1 MTTRELDT
9 RLARAQDGGV
19 GKLRNNMHRFPGQ
32 AVVILG
38 LGRCGTSYI
47 SSFLHQN
54 GIDLGVNLGKGGY
67 LNPRGFF
74 EDRRIVD
81 FHRRLIAKTDR
92 RGADVPLL
100 ALKLVHDPTSDEQGE
115 ACRILESLARPGLWG
130 WKDPRTL
137 LFIDFWLRLLP
148 EAKLIVPIRHPLEN
162 YWSYVKRV
170 RMLPTLSPGTFFR
183 AYARQ
188 CQRLADVAR
197 QRSPRVY
204 VLDAQTA
211 YRQQQRLW
219 KEIADYLGVQ
229 ESVRPSYP
237 VFHEKEFTHLHL
249 TQRTCEF
256 FGQRFP
262 EAAAA
267 FQELN
272 EQAAIQFKPVPGPSR
287 LDAVYTAIGAVL
299 RK

>member
-115 ACRILESLARPGLWG
+115 ACRILESLARPG
-130 WKDPRTL
+130 
-137 LFIDFWLRLLP
+137 
-148 EAKLIVPIRHPLEN
+148 
-162 YWSYVKRV
+162 
-170 RMLPTLSPGTFFR
+170 TFFR